1 MKKILV
7 IEDEPSIRNI
17 LSDILEDEAYHV
29 LCAEDGFKGIELAE
43 ANQPDLILCD
53 VMMPGMD
60 GYEVLNQV
68 RSLPHTITTPF
79 IFLTAKADRPDI
91 RQGMYL
97 GADDYLS
104 KPFTREELLTSIS
117 SRLKKKIEVQDHYQ
131 QKLEDLRT
139 NISHSLPH
147 ELLTPLNGLIG
158 LSEILRDSYDSM
170 DSESL
175 LEIAESLNRSAWRLE
190 RVIRNTLLYA
200 ELQLKSQDSAQPQIW
215 QDMMSA
221 MAEFPVS
228 DEAQVVA
235 KKLNREADL
244 TLQLC
249 NSPVQIQEPH
259 LRKIVEEL
267 VSNACKFSKTG
278 TPIEVVSQI
287 EGDRYTLEVTDQGR
301 GMTPSQIADVG
312 AYIQFERRFYEQ
324 QGSGLGLI
332 IVRQLTELHYG
343 KLSIESTVGK
353 QTKVRITLPIGSPI
367 VID

>member
-1 MKKILV
+1 
-7 IEDEPSIRNI
+7 
-17 LSDILEDEAYHV
+17 
-29 LCAEDGFKGIELAE
+29 
-43 ANQPDLILCD
+43 
-53 VMMPGMD
+53 
-60 GYEVLNQV
+60 
-68 RSLPHTITTPF
+68 
-79 IFLTAKADRPDI
+79 
-91 RQGMYL
+91 
-97 GADDYLS
+97 
-104 KPFTREELLTSIS
+104 
-117 SRLKKKIEVQDHYQ
+117 
-131 QKLEDLRT
+131 LEDLRT